1 MVQDVVSKRA
11 RSAAELEDSNIQEMN
26 TDVADDCSA
35 FEQ

>member
-1 MVQDVVSKRA
+1 MVQNVVLKCAS
-11 RSAAELEDSNIQEMN
+11 SAAELEDFNVQEMN